1 MASDGIIRFQ
11 TTSNRPIEEVLSLT
25 VYRGNTLDR
34 TSALGF
40 DVPCE
45 IIAPAHLYFHPNVGL
60 NGAYYEIVGSE
71 ILRVGVKPA
80 ATLKISGHEVD
91 VVRTNIKPFDY
102 IVLGNA
108 GTLDGLAAPYNEEET
123 KEVAHL
129 EKLDSATDL
138 FKFWWDNQNTD
149 QVAHRTFEARKLQA
163 P

>member
-34 TSALGF
+34 TLSLGF

-80 ATLKISGHEVD
+80 ATLRISGHEVD
-91 VVRTNIKPFDY
+91 VARTNIKPFDY
-102 IVLGNA
+102 VVLGNA

-129 EKLDSATDL
+129 EKLDSATDF

-149 QVAHRTFEARKLQA
+149 QVADRTFEARKLQT